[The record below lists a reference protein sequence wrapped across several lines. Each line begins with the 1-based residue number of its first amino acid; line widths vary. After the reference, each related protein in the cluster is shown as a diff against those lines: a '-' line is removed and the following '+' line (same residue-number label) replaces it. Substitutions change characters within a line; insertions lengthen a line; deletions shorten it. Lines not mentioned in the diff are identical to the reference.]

1 MANGDN
7 SLIPTCSHET
17 VFSQPKF
24 YLSKKL
30 VTPPP
35 VRLTCIEKIFPFKF
49 VFCLSLVLFWRRQKH
64 DLVIKKTLLWLP
76 YTYLLI
82 TSKYDKFGENRTH
95 KKHIF
100 PKRFSG
106 DDDDD
111 DVIFSSNV
119 FLLLSQSQQ
128 LLSNLRQNWNE
139 KRHLT
144 FEFLQNSFARPSLFE
159 FLCKSLFATF
169 NYFCHIASHR
179 VKVFYFGR
187 FDSWHKSFS

>member
-1 MANGDN
+1 M
-7 SLIPTCSHET
+7 
-17 VFSQPKF
+17 
-24 YLSKKL
+24 
-30 VTPPP
+30 
-35 VRLTCIEKIFPFKF
+35 TCIEKIFPFKF

-111 DVIFSSNV
+111 DDVIFSSNV
-119 FLLLSQSQQ
+119 LLLLSQSQQ